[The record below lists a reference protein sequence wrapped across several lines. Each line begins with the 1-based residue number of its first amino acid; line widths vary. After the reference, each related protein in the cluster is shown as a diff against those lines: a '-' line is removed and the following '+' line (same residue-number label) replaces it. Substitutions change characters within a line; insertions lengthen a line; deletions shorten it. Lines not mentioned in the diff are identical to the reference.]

1 MKKTIIALFAGVA
14 LFAGLS
20 STADAKIRIY
30 LGVPYYDYQV
40 GPGYMYNDNYGWYNP
55 GYQQPGYNFPGMRG
69 RLSCN
74 EARRMVRQSGFR
86 NVMTRECQG
95 RTYTFS
101 ALRHGHQILVFV
113 NSRTGAVWRG

>member
-40 GPGYMYNDNYGWYNP
+40 GPGYMYDDSYGWYNP
-55 GYQQPGYNFPGMRG
+55 GYGMGYGFHSNRG

-74 EARRMVRQSGFR
+74 EARRIVRRDGFQ
-86 NVMTRECQG
+86 NVVTRECDG
-95 RTYTFS
+95 RIYTFT
-101 ALRHGHQILVFV
+101 AIRHGHQILVFV

>member
-1 MKKTIIALFAGVA
+1 MKKTIIALFAGAA

-40 GPGYMYNDNYGWYNP
+40 GPDYTYGQYGWYRPSHRMHGFN
-55 GYQQPGYNFPGMRG
+55 G

-74 EARRMVRQSGFR
+74 DARRIVLRNGFR
-86 NVMTRECQG
+86 NVMTQQCRG
-95 RTYTFS
+95 RTYTFI
-101 ALRHGHQILVFV
+101 AMRHGHQILVYV
-113 NSRTGAVWRG
+113 DARTGAVWRG